1 MGKLSAQFNKF
12 IDSSDSLDRKLLNL
26 FLICLLVG
34 GVPSTIISIALGTG
48 ITSNIILII
57 SMVYT
62 AVILIIENK
71 FKNHEMAGI
80 LAVFGALFFF
90 IILFYTFGGVS
101 SGMSLW
107 ILLVLI
113 VPFVFLQGKLSII
126 LFCISLTIL
135 AFSIIYSTFHP
146 EFVKNV
152 YEGSQWKIGIDV
164 AQSMMF
170 VGIIIVVIYKFQTIS
185 YKRQNKKIQNAY
197 DEVKKATE
205 AKSTFLSNMSHDI
218 RTPMNAIIG
227 FTRIAQQD
235 IDNKESVQMCL
246 EKIATSSEYL
256 LSLINDV
263 LDMQKIEQGIITN
276 EKIMFNLGKTIFD
289 IEDILEYQ
297 IKSKNCELKT
307 DFSELQHYII
317 ENDMILIKKILMN
330 LISNAAK
337 YSKEAGGK
345 IYIKVSEEEKGNNIA
360 CYTISIRDEGK
371 GISPYF
377 IDRIFNPFE
386 REKDTTTSGIVGNG
400 LGLAITK
407 SAVETLGGTID
418 VKSVVNEG
426 SEFIVK
432 LDSKYFNEETELKH
446 EIKNT
451 VSFEGKRILIV
462 EDNELNREIATRL
475 FSDIGFKVECAV
487 NGQQAVDKLVE
498 SNDGYYDLIY
508 MDIMMPVLNGY
519 DATFK
524 IRNLESDVKKNIPII
539 AMTANAFDEDV
550 KKSTER
556 GMNGHIAK
564 PFSVDEIVRET
575 SKVLSL
581 VQNQ

>member
-71 FKNHEMAGI
+71 FKHHEMAGI

-90 IILFYTFGGVS
+90 IILFYTLGGVS

-276 EKIMFNLGKTIFD
+276 EKIKFNLGKTIFD

-297 IKSKNCELKT
+297 IKSKNCELKI

>member
-276 EKIMFNLGKTIFD
+276 EKIKFNLGKTIFD

-564 PFSVDEIVRET
+564 PFSVDEIV
-575 SKVLSL
+575 
-581 VQNQ
+581 

>member
-276 EKIMFNLGKTIFD
+276 EKIKFNLGKTIFD

>member
-276 EKIMFNLGKTIFD
+276 EKIKFNLGKTIFD

-307 DFSELQHYII
+307 DFSKLQHYII

>member
-71 FKNHEMAGI
+71 FKHHEMAGI

-135 AFSIIYSTFHP
+135 VFSIIYSTFHP

-205 AKSTFLSNMSHDI
+205 AKSTFLSNMSDDI

-276 EKIMFNLGKTIFD
+276 EKIKFNLGKTIFD

>member
-1 MGKLSAQFNKF
+1 MGKLTAQFNKF
-12 IDSSDSLDRKLLNL
+12 IDSPDSLDRKLLNL
-26 FLICLLVG
+26 FLISLLVG

-48 ITSNIILII
+48 MTSNIILTI

-62 AVILIIENK
+62 AVTLVIENK
-71 FKNHEMAGI
+71 FKHHEMAGI
-80 LAVFGALFFF
+80 LTVFGALFFF
-90 IILFYTFGGVS
+90 IILFYTSGGVS

-126 LFCISLTIL
+126 LFCISLPIL

-146 EFVKNV
+146 EFVKDV

-170 VGIIIVVIYKFQTIS
+170 VGIIIVVIYKFQTTS

-235 IDNKESVQMCL
+235 IDNKESVQLCL

-263 LDMQKIEQGIITN
+263 LDMQKIEQGKTTI
-276 EKIMFNLGKTIFD
+276 EKIKFNLGKTIFD

-297 IKSKNCELKT
+297 IKSKNCEIKT
-307 DFSELQHYII
+307 DFSEMQHYII

-345 IYIKVSEEEKGNNIA
+345 IYIKVSEEEKGNNVA

-386 REKDTTTSGIVGNG
+386 REKDTTTSGIVGTG

-418 VKSVVNEG
+418 VKSVLNEG

-432 LDSKYFNEETELKH
+432 LDSKYFNEESELKH

-451 VSFEGKRILIV
+451 VSFEGKRILMV

-475 FSDIGFKVECAV
+475 LSDIGFKVECAV
-487 NGQQAVDKLVE
+487 NGQEAVDKLVE

-519 DATFK
+519 DATYK
-524 IRNLESDVKKNIPII
+524 IRNLESEVKKNIPII

>member
-71 FKNHEMAGI
+71 FKHHEMAGI
-80 LAVFGALFFF
+80 LAFFGALFFF

-276 EKIMFNLGKTIFD
+276 EKIKFNLGKTIFD

>member
-1 MGKLSAQFNKF
+1 MGKLTAQFNKF
-12 IDSSDSLDRKLLNL
+12 IDSPDSLDRKLLNL
-26 FLICLLVG
+26 FLISLLVG

-48 ITSNIILII
+48 MTSNIILTI

-62 AVILIIENK
+62 AVTLVIENK
-71 FKNHEMAGI
+71 FKHHEMAGI
-80 LAVFGALFFF
+80 LTVFGALFFF
-90 IILFYTFGGVS
+90 IILFYTSGGVS

-126 LFCISLTIL
+126 LFCISLPIL

-152 YEGSQWKIGIDV
+152 YEGSHWKIGIDV

-170 VGIIIVVIYKFQTIS
+170 VGIIIVVIYKFQTTS

-263 LDMQKIEQGIITN
+263 LDMQKIEQGKTTI
-276 EKIMFNLGKTIFD
+276 EKIKFNLGKTIFD

-297 IKSKNCELKT
+297 IRSKNCELKT
-307 DFSELQHYII
+307 DFSEMQHYII

-386 REKDTTTSGIVGNG
+386 REKDTTTSGIVGTG

-446 EIKNT
+446 EVKNT
-451 VSFEGKRILIV
+451 VSFEGKRILMV
-462 EDNELNREIATRL
+462 EDNELNREIASRL
-475 FSDIGFKVECAV
+475 LSDIGFKVECAV
-487 NGQQAVDKLVE
+487 NGQEAVDKLVE

-519 DATFK
+519 DATYK
-524 IRNLESDVKKNIPII
+524 IRNLESEVKKNIPII

-581 VQNQ
+581 VQNR

>member
-1 MGKLSAQFNKF
+1 MDSAGSYCSF
-12 IDSSDSLDRKLLNL
+12 
-26 FLICLLVG
+26 C
-34 GVPSTIISIALGTG
+34 
-48 ITSNIILII
+48 
-57 SMVYT
+57 
-62 AVILIIENK
+62 
-71 FKNHEMAGI
+71 
-80 LAVFGALFFF
+80 
-90 IILFYTFGGVS
+90 
-101 SGMSLW
+101 
-107 ILLVLI
+107 
-113 VPFVFLQGKLSII
+113 FLQGKLSII

-135 AFSIIYSTFHP
+135 AFSIIFSTFHP

-276 EKIMFNLGKTIFD
+276 EKIKFNLGKTIFD

>member
-71 FKNHEMAGI
+71 FKHHEMAGI
-80 LAVFGALFFF
+80 LSVFGALFFF

-276 EKIMFNLGKTIFD
+276 EKIKFNLGKTIFD

>member
-1 MGKLSAQFNKF
+1 
-12 IDSSDSLDRKLLNL
+12 
-26 FLICLLVG
+26 
-34 GVPSTIISIALGTG
+34 
-48 ITSNIILII
+48 
-57 SMVYT
+57 
-62 AVILIIENK
+62 
-71 FKNHEMAGI
+71 MAGI

-276 EKIMFNLGKTIFD
+276 EKIKFNLGKTIFD

>member
-71 FKNHEMAGI
+71 FKHHEMAGI
-80 LAVFGALFFF
+80 LVVFGALFFF

-276 EKIMFNLGKTIFD
+276 EKIKFNLGKTIFD

>member
-1 MGKLSAQFNKF
+1 MGKLTAQFNKF
-12 IDSSDSLDRKLLNL
+12 IDSPDSLDRKLLNL
-26 FLICLLVG
+26 FLISLLVG

-48 ITSNIILII
+48 MTSNIILTI

-62 AVILIIENK
+62 AVTLVIENK
-71 FKNHEMAGI
+71 FKHHEMAGI
-80 LAVFGALFFF
+80 LTVFGALFFF
-90 IILFYTFGGVS
+90 IILFYTSGGVS

-126 LFCISLTIL
+126 LFCISLPIL

-146 EFVKNV
+146 EFVKDV

-170 VGIIIVVIYKFQTIS
+170 VGIIIVVIYKFQTTS

-235 IDNKESVQMCL
+235 IDNKENVQMCL

-263 LDMQKIEQGIITN
+263 LDMQKIEQGKTTI
-276 EKIMFNLGKTIFD
+276 EKIKFNLGKTIFD

-297 IKSKNCELKT
+297 IKSKNCEIKT
-307 DFSELQHYII
+307 DFSEMQHYII

-337 YSKEAGGK
+337 YSKEAGGR
-345 IYIKVSEEEKGNNIA
+345 IYIKVSEEEKGNNVA

-386 REKDTTTSGIVGNG
+386 REKDTTTSGIVGTG

-418 VKSVVNEG
+418 VKSVLNEG

-432 LDSKYFNEETELKH
+432 LDSKYFNEESELKH

-451 VSFEGKRILIV
+451 VSFEGKRILMV

-475 FSDIGFKVECAV
+475 LSDIGFKVECAV
-487 NGQQAVDKLVE
+487 NGQEAVDKLVE

-519 DATFK
+519 DATYK
-524 IRNLESDVKKNIPII
+524 IRNLESEVKKNIPII

>member
-246 EKIATSSEYL
+246 KKIATSSEYL

-276 EKIMFNLGKTIFD
+276 EKIKFNLGKTIFD

>member
-12 IDSSDSLDRKLLNL
+12 IDSSDSLDRKLLNF

-276 EKIMFNLGKTIFD
+276 EKIKFNLGKTIFD

>member
-71 FKNHEMAGI
+71 FKHHEMAGI
-80 LAVFGALFFF
+80 LVVFGALFFF

-276 EKIMFNLGKTIFD
+276 EKIKFNLGKTIFD

-345 IYIKVSEEEKGNNIA
+345 IYIKVSEEEKGNNNA

-498 SNDGYYDLIY
+498 SNDRYYDLIY

>member
-1 MGKLSAQFNKF
+1 MGKLTAQFNKF
-12 IDSSDSLDRKLLNL
+12 IDSPDSLDRKLLNL
-26 FLICLLVG
+26 FLISLLVG

-48 ITSNIILII
+48 MTSNIILTI

-62 AVILIIENK
+62 AVTLVIENK
-71 FKNHEMAGI
+71 FKHHEMAGI
-80 LAVFGALFFF
+80 LTVFGALFFF
-90 IILFYTFGGVS
+90 IILFYTSGGVS

-113 VPFVFLQGKLSII
+113 VPFVFLQGRLSII
-126 LFCISLTIL
+126 LFCISLPIL

-152 YEGSQWKIGIDV
+152 YEGSHWKIGIDV

-170 VGIIIVVIYKFQTIS
+170 VGIIIVVIYKFQTTS

-263 LDMQKIEQGIITN
+263 LDMQKIEQGKTTI
-276 EKIMFNLGKTIFD
+276 EKIKFNLGKTIFD

-297 IKSKNCELKT
+297 IRSKNCELKT
-307 DFSELQHYII
+307 DFSEMQHYII

-386 REKDTTTSGIVGNG
+386 REKDTTTSGIVGTG

-446 EIKNT
+446 EVKNT
-451 VSFEGKRILIV
+451 VGFEGKRILMV
-462 EDNELNREIATRL
+462 EDNELNREIASRL
-475 FSDIGFKVECAV
+475 LSDIGFKVECAV
-487 NGQQAVDKLVE
+487 NGQEAVDKLVE

-519 DATFK
+519 DATYK
-524 IRNLESDVKKNIPII
+524 IRNLESEVKKNIPII

-581 VQNQ
+581 VQNR

>member
-71 FKNHEMAGI
+71 FKNHEIAGI

-276 EKIMFNLGKTIFD
+276 EKIKFNLGKTIFD

>member
-71 FKNHEMAGI
+71 FKHHEMAGI
-80 LAVFGALFFF
+80 LAVFSALFFF

-205 AKSTFLSNMSHDI
+205 AKSTFLANMSHDI

-276 EKIMFNLGKTIFD
+276 EKIKFNLGKTIFD

>member
-71 FKNHEMAGI
+71 FKHHEMAGI

-185 YKRQNKKIQNAY
+185 YKKQNKKIQNAY

-276 EKIMFNLGKTIFD
+276 EKIKFNLGKTIFD

>member
-1 MGKLSAQFNKF
+1 MGKLSAHFNKF

-276 EKIMFNLGKTIFD
+276 EKIKFNLGKTIFD

-345 IYIKVSEEEKGNNIA
+345 IYIKVSEEEKGNNNA

>member
-71 FKNHEMAGI
+71 FKHHEMAGI

-164 AQSMMF
+164 AQSIMF

-246 EKIATSSEYL
+246 KKIATSSEYL

-276 EKIMFNLGKTIFD
+276 EKIKFNLGKTIFD

-297 IKSKNCELKT
+297 IKSKNCELKI

>member
-1 MGKLSAQFNKF
+1 MEKLSAKLNNF
-12 IDSSDSLDRKLLNL
+12 IDSPDSLDRKLLNL
-26 FLICLLVG
+26 FLVSLLVG
-34 GVPSTIISIALGTG
+34 GVPSTIISISLGTG
-48 ITSNIILII
+48 ITSNIVL
-57 SMVYT
+57 SLAMVYT
-62 AVILIIENK
+62 AVTLVIENK
-71 FKNHEMAGI
+71 FKHHEMAGI
-80 LAVFGALFFF
+80 LTVFGALFFF
-90 IILFYTFGGVS
+90 IVLFYTSGGVS

-107 ILLVLI
+107 IMLVLI
-113 VPFVFLQGKLSII
+113 VPFVFLQGKLSLI
-126 LFCISLTIL
+126 LFMISLPIL
-135 AFSIIYSTFHP
+135 AFSIIFSTFHP
-146 EFVKNV
+146 EYVKDV
-152 YEGSQWKIGIDV
+152 YAGSHWKIGVDV

-170 VGIIIVVIYKFQTIS
+170 VGIIIVVIYKFQTVS

-197 DEVKKATE
+197 EEVKKATD
-205 AKSTFLSNMSHDI
+205 AKTTFLSNMSHDI

-235 IDNKESVQMCL
+235 IDDKESVKMCL
-246 EKIATSSEYL
+246 EKISTSSEYL

-263 LDMQKIEQGIITN
+263 LDMQKIEQGKTN
-276 EKIMFNLGKTIFD
+276 IEKIKFNLGKTIFD

-307 DFSELQHYII
+307 DFSEMRHYII
-317 ENDMILIKKILMN
+317 ENDMILFKKILMN

-337 YSKEAGGK
+337 YSKESGGK
-345 IYIKVSEEEKGNNIA
+345 IYIKVSEEDKGDNLA

-371 GISPYF
+371 GISPHF
-377 IDRIFNPFE
+377 IDKVFNPFE
-386 REKDTTTSGIVGNG
+386 REKDTTTSGIVGTG

-407 SAVETLGGTID
+407 SAVETLGGTIE
-418 VKSVVNEG
+418 VKSVLNHG

-432 LDSKYFNEETELKH
+432 IDSKYFNEESELKH
-446 EIKNT
+446 EIRNT
-451 VSFEGKRILIV
+451 VSFEGKRILIA

-475 FSDIGFKVECAV
+475 LTEIGFNVESVV
-487 NGQQAVDKLVE
+487 NGQEAVDKIMLSE
-498 SNDGYYDLIY
+498 EGYYDLIY

-524 IRNLESDVKKNIPII
+524 IRNLESESKKNIPII

>member
-276 EKIMFNLGKTIFD
+276 EKIKFNLGKTIFD

-345 IYIKVSEEEKGNNIA
+345 IYI
-360 CYTISIRDEGK
+360 
-371 GISPYF
+371 
-377 IDRIFNPFE
+377 
-386 REKDTTTSGIVGNG
+386 
-400 LGLAITK
+400 
-407 SAVETLGGTID
+407 
-418 VKSVVNEG
+418 
-426 SEFIVK
+426 
-432 LDSKYFNEETELKH
+432 LKFQ
-446 EIKNT
+446 K
-451 VSFEGKRILIV
+451 KK
-462 EDNELNREIATRL
+462 REITLPVIQFQSAM
-475 FSDIGFKVECAV
+475 KVKEF
-487 NGQQAVDKLVE
+487 LHI
-498 SNDGYYDLIY
+498 SLIEFL
-508 MDIMMPVLNGY
+508 IPL
-519 DATFK
+519 
-524 IRNLESDVKKNIPII
+524 SVKKILQQ
-539 AMTANAFDEDV
+539 V
-550 KKSTER
+550 
-556 GMNGHIAK
+556 
-564 PFSVDEIVRET
+564 
-575 SKVLSL
+575 VL
-581 VQNQ
+581 